1 VVWFFYQEKN
11 KRRAKYPLLLKSKKG
26 LYHFPNNLL
35 MRYIYTLFFLLSM
48 TINSQAQH
56 PTCDGTRYLNEVF
69 PSVDTTFNVFF
80 GVNTTYQGNVDSLYM
95 DVYQP
100 VGDTASKRPLLIL
113 AFGGSFIVGE
123 RTDMAPL
130 CHYYAQHGY
139 VTATIDYRL
148 FDGLFVPFPDSVV
161 FADVVIKAIGDMKA
175 SIRHFRED
183 AATINLYK
191 IDTNVVFIGG
201 GSAGAIMA
209 LHVAYMDSTDNIP
222 THIQTAL
229 DNNGGFEGNTTTN
242 TQYNS
247 KVQGVLNLSGA
258 LGDASWV
265 DAGDVP
271 VFSVHDDNDAI
282 VPYGQG
288 YSTVAGFPVSYL
300 EGSQVIADT
309 ATALG
314 IPNVLITIPNS
325 TGHVSYVN
333 DPLWQDS
340 VFTGILVFLNEIICP
355 MPSSTKRF
363 LYSRDVVVYPN
374 PAVRNITIELSDLE
388 STYALVLYNNM
399 GQQVFLQEGI
409 RESQFTLSR
418 QNLPA
423 GVYYLKLVFEGE
435 RRASVQSKIIFN

>member
-1 VVWFFYQEKN
+1 M
-11 KRRAKYPLLLKSKKG
+11 KS
-26 LYHFPNNLL
+26 
-35 MRYIYTLFFLLSM
+35 ISTLFLILSM
-48 TINSQAQH
+48 AVYSQAQH
-56 PTCDGTRYLNEVF
+56 PTCDGSRYLTEVF
-69 PSVDTTFNVFF
+69 PTIDTTFNVFF

-100 VGDTASKRPLLIL
+100 VGDTASKRPLMIL
-113 AFGGSFIVGE
+113 AFGGSFILGE

-130 CHYYAQHGY
+130 CHYYAQRGY

-148 FDGLFVPFPDSVV
+148 FDGPFVPFPDSVV
-161 FADVVIKAIGDMKA
+161 FADVVVKAIGDMKA

-183 AATINLYK
+183 AATTDLYK
-191 IDTNVVFIGG
+191 IDSNAIFIGG

-209 LHVAYMDSTDNIP
+209 LHVAYLDSTDTIP
-222 THIQTAL
+222 PHIQTAI
-229 DNNGGFEGNTTTN
+229 DNNGGLEGNTTMN
-242 TQYNS
+242 TQYS
-247 KVQGVLNLSGA
+247 SEVQAVLNLSGA

-271 VFSVHDDNDAI
+271 VFSVHDDQDNI

-333 DPLWQDS
+333 DPQWQDS
-340 VFTGILVFLNEIICP
+340 VFTGILVFLNEILCP
-355 MPSSTKRF
+355 AMTSIEPLAYAT
-363 LYSRDVVVYPN
+363 DVVVYPN
-374 PAVRNITIELSDLE
+374 PAVQEITIELSDLE
-388 STYALVLYNNM
+388 GNYALVLYNNM
-399 GQQVFLQEGI
+399 GQEVFLKEGI
-409 RESQFTLSR
+409 AERQVTLSR

-423 GVYYLKLVFEGE
+423 GIYYLKLVFEDT

>member
-1 VVWFFYQEKN
+1 M
-11 KRRAKYPLLLKSKKG
+11 KYT
-26 LYHFPNNLL
+26 
-35 MRYIYTLFFLLSM
+35 YTLLFILLT
-48 TINSQAQH
+48 TIYSQAQH

-113 AFGGSFIVGE
+113 AFGGSFILGE

-161 FADVVIKAIGDMKA
+161 FGDVVVKAIGDMKA
-175 SIRHFRED
+175 SVRHFRED
-183 AATINLYK
+183 AATANLYK
-191 IDTNVVFIGG
+191 IDTNLVFVGG

-209 LHVAYMDSTDNIP
+209 LHVAYLDSTDTIP
-222 THIQTAL
+222 PHIQTAI

-247 KVQGVLNLSGA
+247 GVQGVLNLSGA

-271 VFSVHDDNDAI
+271 VFSVHDDNDDI

-288 YSTVAGFPVSYL
+288 YSTIAGFPVSYL

-333 DPLWQDS
+333 NPQWQDS
-340 VFTGILVFLNEIICP
+340 VFTGILFFLNDIICP
-355 MPSSTKRF
+355 MTTPTEA
-363 LYSRDVVVYPN
+363 LMYATDVVVYPN
-374 PAVRNITIELSDLE
+374 PADQRLHIELSAVE
-388 STYALVLYNNM
+388 NTYGLVLYNNM
-399 GQQVFLQEGI
+399 GQQVFVQEGI
-409 RESQFTLSR
+409 TERQISVSR

-423 GVYYLKLVFEGE
+423 GVYYLKLVFEDT
-435 RRASVQSKIIFN
+435 RRASVQAKIIFK

>member
-1 VVWFFYQEKN
+1 MKQT
-11 KRRAKYPLLLKSKKG
+11 
-26 LYHFPNNLL
+26 
-35 MRYIYTLFFLLSM
+35 YTLLFILIM
-48 TINSQAQH
+48 TVYSQAQH

-69 PSVDTTFNVFF
+69 PSIDTTFNVFF
-80 GVNTTYQGNVDSLYM
+80 GVNTTYAGNVDSLYM

-100 VGDTASKRPLLIL
+100 LGDTASKRPLMIL
-113 AFGGSFIVGE
+113 AFGGSFVVGE

-130 CHYYAQHGY
+130 CHYYAQRGY

-161 FADVVIKAIGDMKA
+161 FGDVVVKAIGDMKA

-183 AATINLYK
+183 AATANLYK
-191 IDTNVVFIGG
+191 IDTNFVFIGG

-209 LHVAYMDSTDNIP
+209 LHVAYLDSTDTIP
-222 THIQTAL
+222 PHIQMAI
-229 DNNGGFEGNTTTN
+229 DNNGGHEGNTTTN
-242 TQYNS
+242 TQYS
-247 KVQGVLNLSGA
+247 SEVQAVLNLSGA

-271 VFSVHDDNDAI
+271 VFSVHDDNDDI

-288 YSTVAGFPVSYL
+288 YSTIAGFPVSYL

-333 DPLWQDS
+333 NPQWQDS
-340 VFTGILVFLNEIICP
+340 VFTGILIFLNEILCP
-355 MPSSTKRF
+355 TMTSTAVE
-363 LYSRDVVVYPN
+363 LYSTDVLIYPN
-374 PAVRNITIELSDLE
+374 PAVQNITIELRDLE
-388 STYALVLYNNM
+388 SSYALILYNNM
-399 GQQVFLQEGI
+399 GQQVFLQENLAT
-409 RESQFTLSR
+409 SQVTLSR

-423 GVYYLKLVFEGE
+423 GVYYLKLVFEDI
-435 RRASVQSKIIFN
+435 RRASVQSKIIFH

>member
-1 VVWFFYQEKN
+1 MKQSYT
-11 KRRAKYPLLLKSKKG
+11 LL
-26 LYHFPNNLL
+26 FILL
-35 MRYIYTLFFLLSM
+35 MTVY
-48 TINSQAQH
+48 SQAQH
-56 PTCDGTRYLNEVF
+56 PTCDGTRYLDEVF
-69 PSVDTTFNVFF
+69 PTVDTTFNVFF
-80 GVNTTYQGNVDSLYM
+80 GVNTTYGGNVDSLYM

-130 CHYYAQHGY
+130 CHYYAQRGY

-161 FADVVIKAIGDMKA
+161 FGDVVVKAIGDMKA

-183 AATINLYK
+183 AATTNLYK
-191 IDTNVVFIGG
+191 IDTDVVFIGG

-209 LHVAYMDSTDNIP
+209 LHVAYLDSTDVIP
-222 THIQTAL
+222 PHLQSAI
-229 DNNGGFEGNTTTN
+229 DNNGGFEGNTTSN
-242 TQYNS
+242 TQYSS

-258 LGDASWV
+258 LGSASWV

-271 VFSVHDDNDAI
+271 VFSVHDDGDGI

-325 TGHVSYVN
+325 TGHVTYVN
-333 DPLWQDS
+333 DPVWQDS
-340 VFTGILVFLNEIICP
+340 VFTGILVFLNEILCP
-355 MPSSTKRF
+355 TTTSAEALVYTT
-363 LYSRDVVVYPN
+363 DVLVYPN
-374 PAVRNITIELSDLE
+374 PVVRNVTIELSNLE
-388 STYALVLYNNM
+388 STYALVLYNNI
-399 GQQVFLQEGI
+399 GQQVFLQENI
-409 RESQFTLSR
+409 AEAQVTLSR

-423 GVYYLKLVFEGE
+423 GVYYLKLVFDDT
-435 RRASVQSKIIFN
+435 RRASVQSKIIFH

>member
-1 VVWFFYQEKN
+1 M
-11 KRRAKYPLLLKSKKG
+11 KYTYALLLI
-26 LYHFPNNLL
+26 LTTA
-35 MRYIYTLFFLLSM
+35 IY
-48 TINSQAQH
+48 SQAQH

-69 PSVDTTFNVFF
+69 PDVDTTVNIFF

-100 VGDTASKRPLLIL
+100 VGDTASKRPLMIL

-148 FDGLFVPFPDSVV
+148 FDGPFVPFPDSVA
-161 FADVVIKAIGDMKA
+161 FADVVVKAIGDMKA

-183 AATINLYK
+183 AATTNLYN
-191 IDTNVVFIGG
+191 IDTNVIFIGG

-209 LHVAYMDSTDNIP
+209 LHTAYLDSTDNIP
-222 THIQTAL
+222 THIQTAI
-229 DNNGGFEGNTTTN
+229 DNNGGFEGNTTSN
-242 TQYNS
+242 TQYSSN
-247 KVQGVLNLSGA
+247 VQGVLNLSGA

-271 VFSVHDDNDAI
+271 VFSVHDDNDDI

-288 YSTVAGFPVSYL
+288 YSTIAGFPVSYL

-325 TGHVSYVN
+325 NGHVTYVN
-333 DPLWQDS
+333 DPQWQDS
-340 VFTGILVFLNEIICP
+340 VFTGILVFLNEILCP
-355 MPSSTKRF
+355 MTTATKV
-363 LYSRDVVVYPN
+363 LPYTTEVAVYPN
-374 PAVRNITIELSDLE
+374 PAVQNVTIELSHLE
-388 STYALVLYNNM
+388 GSYSLVLYNNM
-399 GQQVFLQEGI
+399 GQQMLLKEGLTNTKL
-409 RESQFTLSR
+409 TLYR
-418 QNLPA
+418 QKLSA
-423 GVYYLKLVFEGE
+423 GIYYLKLIFEDTE
-435 RRASVQSKIIFN
+435 RSSVQSKIIFH

>member
-1 VVWFFYQEKN
+1 MKQT
-11 KRRAKYPLLLKSKKG
+11 
-26 LYHFPNNLL
+26 
-35 MRYIYTLFFLLSM
+35 YTLLFILIM
-48 TINSQAQH
+48 TVYSQAQH

-80 GVNTTYQGNVDSLYM
+80 GVNTTYAGNVDSLYM

-100 VGDTASKRPLLIL
+100 LGDTASKRPLMIL
-113 AFGGSFIVGE
+113 AFGGSFVVGE

-130 CHYYAQHGY
+130 CHYYAQRGY

-161 FADVVIKAIGDMKA
+161 FGDVVVKAIGDMKA

-183 AATINLYK
+183 AATANLYK
-191 IDTNVVFIGG
+191 IDTNFVFIGG

-209 LHVAYMDSTDNIP
+209 LHVAYLDSTDTIP
-222 THIQTAL
+222 PHIQMAI
-229 DNNGGFEGNTTTN
+229 DNNGGHEGNTTTN
-242 TQYNS
+242 TQYS
-247 KVQGVLNLSGA
+247 SEVQAVLNLSGA

-271 VFSVHDDNDAI
+271 VFSVHDDNDDI

-288 YSTVAGFPVSYL
+288 YSTIAGFPVSYL

-333 DPLWQDS
+333 NPQWQDS
-340 VFTGILVFLNEIICP
+340 VFTGILIFLNEILCP
-355 MPSSTKRF
+355 TMTSTAVE
-363 LYSRDVVVYPN
+363 LYSTDVLIYPN
-374 PAVRNITIELSDLE
+374 PAVQNITIELRDLE
-388 STYALVLYNNM
+388 SSYALILYNNM
-399 GQQVFLQEGI
+399 GQQVFLQENLAT
-409 RESQFTLSR
+409 SQVTLSR

-423 GVYYLKLVFEGE
+423 GVYYLKLVFEDI
-435 RRASVQSKIIFN
+435 RRASVQSKIIFH

>member
-1 VVWFFYQEKN
+1 MKQIYILIFI
-11 KRRAKYPLLLKSKKG
+11 LLIKT
-26 LYHFPNNLL
+26 Y
-35 MRYIYTLFFLLSM
+35 
-48 TINSQAQH
+48 SQAQH
-56 PTCDGTRYLNEVF
+56 PTCDGARYLTEVF
-69 PSVDTTFNVFF
+69 PNVDTSFNVFF
-80 GVNTTYQGNVDSLYM
+80 GVNTSYQGNVDSLYM

-100 VGDTASKRPLLIL
+100 VGDTASKRPLMIL
-113 AFGGSFIVGE
+113 AFGGSFILGQ

-148 FDGLFVPFPDSVV
+148 FDGPFVPFPDSVV
-161 FADVVIKAIGDMKA
+161 FGDVVVKAIGDMKA

-183 AATINLYK
+183 AATTNLYK
-191 IDTNVVFIGG
+191 IDSNVIFVGG

-209 LHVAYMDSTDNIP
+209 LHVAYLDSTDNIP
-222 THIQTAL
+222 THIQTAI
-229 DNNGGFEGNTTTN
+229 DNNGGFEGNTSNN
-242 TQYNS
+242 TQYSS

-271 VFSVHDDNDAI
+271 VFSVHDDNDGI

-288 YSTVAGFPVSYL
+288 YSTIAGFSVSYL

-325 TGHVSYVN
+325 NGHVTYVN
-333 DPLWQDS
+333 NPQWQDS
-340 VFTGILVFLNEIICP
+340 VFTGILVFLNEILCP
-355 MPSSTKRF
+355 TTTSSAAISALTEAKI
-363 LYSRDVVVYPN
+363 YPN
-374 PAVRNITIELSDLE
+374 PAVQGLNIELSDLE
-388 STYALVLYNNM
+388 SAYTLSLYNNM
-399 GQQVFLQEGI
+399 GQQVFLKEGI
-409 RESQFTLSR
+409 QDSKVSLSR

-423 GVYYLKLVFEGE
+423 GIYYLKLVFED
-435 RRASVQSKIIFN
+435 RKRVAIQSKIIFR

>member
-1 VVWFFYQEKN
+1 MKQT
-11 KRRAKYPLLLKSKKG
+11 
-26 LYHFPNNLL
+26 
-35 MRYIYTLFFLLSM
+35 YTLLFILIM
-48 TINSQAQH
+48 TVYSQAQH

-80 GVNTTYQGNVDSLYM
+80 GVNTTYAGNVDSLYM

-100 VGDTASKRPLLIL
+100 LGDTASKRPLMIL
-113 AFGGSFIVGE
+113 AFGGSFVVGE

-130 CHYYAQHGY
+130 CHYYTQHGY

-161 FADVVIKAIGDMKA
+161 FGDVVVKAIGDMKA

-183 AATINLYK
+183 AATANLYK
-191 IDTNVVFIGG
+191 IDTNFVFIGG

-209 LHVAYMDSTDNIP
+209 LHVAYLDSTDTIP
-222 THIQTAL
+222 PHIQMAI
-229 DNNGGFEGNTTTN
+229 DNNGGHEGNTTTN
-242 TQYNS
+242 TQYS
-247 KVQGVLNLSGA
+247 SEVQAVLNLSGA

-271 VFSVHDDNDAI
+271 VFSVHDDNDDI

-288 YSTVAGFPVSYL
+288 YSTIAGFPVSYL

-333 DPLWQDS
+333 NPQWQDS
-340 VFTGILVFLNEIICP
+340 VFTGILIFLNEILCP
-355 MPSSTKRF
+355 TMTSTAVE
-363 LYSRDVVVYPN
+363 LYSTDVLIYPN
-374 PAVRNITIELSDLE
+374 PAVQNITIELRDLE
-388 STYALVLYNNM
+388 SSYALILYNNM
-399 GQQVFLQEGI
+399 GQQVFLQENLAT
-409 RESQFTLSR
+409 SQVTLSR

-423 GVYYLKLVFEGE
+423 GVYYLKLVFEDI
-435 RRASVQSKIIFN
+435 RRASVQSKIIFH